1 MLHGSDTPCHKTNS
15 SYCIINIF
23 FRKLKMNEDNNA
35 INEQLDSINNNLTK
49 LEKHSLRIR
58 DNAGMIWLT
67 LVVYIVYVEF
77 FK

>member
-1 MLHGSDTPCHKTNS
+1 
-15 SYCIINIF
+15 
-23 FRKLKMNEDNNA
+23 MNEDNNA
-35 INEQLDSINNNLTK
+35 INEQLDSINNNLKK

>member
-1 MLHGSDTPCHKTNS
+1 
-15 SYCIINIF
+15 
-23 FRKLKMNEDNNA
+23 MNEDKNA
-35 INEQLDSINNNLTK
+35 INGQLDSINNNLTK

-58 DNAGMIWLT
+58 DNVGMIWLT

>member
-1 MLHGSDTPCHKTNS
+1 
-15 SYCIINIF
+15 
-23 FRKLKMNEDNNA
+23 MNEDKNA